1 MLRLIKVIS
10 KKKSNQDK
18 YLSQN
23 DKKMFLKKSNTVNY
37 DSIINEEF
45 KDFKVAHSNIF
56 EKFN

>member
-45 KDFKVAHSNIF
+45 KDFKVTHSNIF